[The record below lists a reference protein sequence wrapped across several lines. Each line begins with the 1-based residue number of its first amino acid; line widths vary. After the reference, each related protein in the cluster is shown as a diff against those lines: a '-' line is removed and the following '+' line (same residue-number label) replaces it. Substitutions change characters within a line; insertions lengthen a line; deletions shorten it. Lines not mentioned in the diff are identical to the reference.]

1 MYFKVPKPTTNLHF
15 FSRYSYIWKFERDQE
30 LKYDLF
36 VRSSQLASLRLIT
49 FITIFGMSIFLVID
63 YFKEVDFSIVLVTR
77 SCVLA
82 IALTTMWL
90 TYKRLSSSG
99 IILLVVLITILNFSS
114 AMVTANFAGMPSYY
128 ITNLLFLILVLV
140 VTASGLHFRYA
151 LFLNIFCLSVFLF
164 YSQIIK
170 REPFY
175 FSQYPHLFSIFLY
188 IHMVGIVLES
198 RRRKNFL
205 QFNDLMEQKRL
216 VDDLNQQKNKI
227 ISILSHDVAAP
238 MNSLSTLLYLQS
250 KETINGQDLRSF
262 LPRLSEQF
270 NSVSV
275 LLFSLVR
282 WSRSQMDGFVLD
294 KTISN
299 VVELAERE
307 IKFFQLQLLEKGL
320 EIKLTSS
327 ARVLVNID
335 EEMIRI
341 GFRNLISNAIKFARN
356 GTPIHIKVSKN
367 EQNRVVIS
375 FTNYGEPLSPSMV
388 DKLFTYQ
395 MTSTVDSK
403 GEKGTGLGLAM
414 TAFFVRLN
422 GGEIY
427 LGPLEDGTITFCIE
441 IPEATEQSVNAK

>member
-1 MYFKVPKPTTNLHF
+1 LQF
-15 FSRYSYIWKFERDQE
+15 FSRYSYIWKFDRDQE

-36 VRSSQLASLRLIT
+36 VRPSQLASLRLIT
-49 FITIFGMSIFLVID
+49 FITIFGMSIFLIID
-63 YFKEVDFSIVLVTR
+63 YFKDVDFSIVLLTR

-82 IALTTMWL
+82 IAVITMWL
-90 TYKRLSSSG
+90 TYKRLTSGG
-99 IILLVVLITILNFSS
+99 IILLVVLITMLNFSS
-114 AMVTANFAGMPSYY
+114 AMVTANFAGMPPYY

-151 LFLNIFCLSVFLF
+151 LLLNIFCFSVFLF
-164 YSQIIK
+164 YSQVVN

-175 FSQYPHLFSIFLY
+175 FTQYPHLFSIFLY
-188 IHMVGIVLES
+188 IHIVGIVLES
-198 RRRKNFL
+198 RRRKNFM
-205 QFNDLMEQKRL
+205 QFNDLVEQKRL

-238 MNSLSTLLYLQS
+238 MNSLSTLLYLHS
-250 KETINGQDLRSF
+250 RENISGHDLRSF

-282 WSRSQMDGFVLD
+282 WSRSQMEGFVLD

-299 VVELAERE
+299 AAELAERE
-307 IKFFQLQLLEKGL
+307 MKFFQLQLLEKGL
-320 EIKLTSS
+320 EIKLIAPGS
-327 ARVLVNID
+327 VYVEVD

-341 GFRNLISNAIKFARN
+341 GLRNLISNAIKFSRN
-356 GTPIHIKVSKN
+356 GTTIQLKVMKN
-367 EQNRVVIS
+367 EVNKVLISVV
-375 FTNYGEPLSPSMV
+375 NHGDPVSPNLV

-395 MTSTVDSK
+395 MSSTADSK

-427 LGPLEDGTITFCIE
+427 LAPSEEGTTAFCIE
-441 IPEATEQSVNAK
+441 IPEATGQPVSS